1 VSARGRDRVAAVLL
15 AVAPLLAIA
24 VLAGLAAVLVG
35 RGLGEIDP
43 AFLVE
48 SPRDAGRAG
57 GIGPFLVATGLVVG
71 VALAAAAPVGLAA
84 AVYLAEFAPRAD
96 GRWIGGALDALAAV
110 PSVLFGLFGLAF
122 FCEALGLGWS
132 VLSGG
137 LTVALMILPLFVR
150 LAEEGLRAVPDE
162 LRVAGAALG
171 LPRVT
176 VVGRI
181 LLPEAAPSIGAGLL
195 LATGRVLAES
205 AALLFTAGAAV
216 RAPDGLLDPGRVLA
230 VHVYLLATEVPGGDA
245 RASASALVLLGVVV
259 LSGWLARAAPALVLR
274 RAR

>member
-1 VSARGRDRVAAVLL
+1 MSARGRDRVAAVLL